1 MPHNVIGLDLG
12 SHTVRAI
19 VTRVSLR
26 GREVTRFLEEPVVL
40 DEHGRSAPH
49 AIFEAARRLADRLHL
64 QGDTIHCAVAGQ
76 SASMRRLEIPTSA
89 SKQLEQVLK
98 FEFDDVLPF
107 DIEETVFDFVELGRS
122 SNGIVVLAAAVQS
135 GHVKALIEGLAE
147 AGLDPREIGVAPL
160 SYVPQLLGG
169 ERSEDEVAAF
179 IDFGHTST
187 NIAVIDKLAPTFRT
201 ILRGGRDLSQ
211 KLAEAGNVTFA
222 QAEEY
227 KHLNGM
233 TGRVGEILKEAL
245 GPWIRE
251 VRQTIKGHLA
261 AGGEQVKKIYLCGG
275 GAQLTGLREFM
286 ADELG
291 VPVELYEVALS
302 SAVGGALESCTFPLA
317 YALAIREAQPR
328 AKRINMR
335 RGEFAF
341 KGDFEFLRKK
351 LGWIAA
357 CVLGLI
363 SAWGFSVYSEFQVLE
378 EAVAAQQKQL
388 GQLSQRYLGEEIF
401 DVGKIKEKLGGEQ
414 AAEVDPVPKID
425 AFNIVVELSKRIP
438 DTVVH
443 DVESLEIKPKR
454 ITLRGIVDAD
464 LASADDASGFDE
476 DSEEASGSDALNVDV
491 AQSSPTVDGT
501 QLSPTDLIKQKLE
514 EYKECF
520 TAIRV
525 GKVTAR
531 GERRRYEMDIESR
544 CP

>member
-12 SHTVRAI
+12 SHTVKAI

-26 GREVTRFLEEPVVL
+26 GREVIRFVEEPVTL
-40 DEHGRSAPH
+40 DEKGHSTPAQV
-49 AIFEAARRLADRLHL
+49 FEAARRLAERLHL
-64 QGDTIHCAVAGQ
+64 QGDTIHCAVPGQ

-89 SKQLEQVLK
+89 SKQLEHVLK
-98 FEFDDVLPF
+98 FEFDDILPF

-122 SNGIVVLAAAVQS
+122 LNNIVVLAAAVQADQVRS
-135 GHVKALIEGLAE
+135 LITGLSE

-160 SYVPQLLGG
+160 SYVPQLLDPKAA
-169 ERSEDEVAAF
+169 EDDVAAF

-187 NIAVIDKLAPTFRT
+187 NIAVIDKLSPTFRT

-211 KLAEAGNVTFA
+211 RLAESGKVTFE

-227 KHLNGM
+227 KHLEGM
-233 TGRVGEILKEAL
+233 TGRVGEILREAL
-245 GPWIRE
+245 SPWIRE

-261 AGGEQVKKIYLCGG
+261 AGGERLKKIYLCGG
-275 GAQLTGLREFM
+275 GAKLKGIQEYLG
-286 ADELG
+286 DELG
-291 VPVELYEVALS
+291 VPVELYEVKLS
-302 SAVGGALESCTFPLA
+302 SAVGGDLQSVTFPLA

-328 AKRINMR
+328 GKRINMR

-351 LGWIAA
+351 VGWIAA
-357 CVLGLI
+357 CILGLI
-363 SAWGFSVYSEFQVLE
+363 SAWAFSTYAEFQVLE
-378 EAVAAQQKQL
+378 KVVVAQEQQIA
-388 GQLSQRYLGEEIF
+388 QLSKRYLGDEILELE
-401 DVGKIKEKLGGEQ
+401 KLREKLGGELS
-414 AAEVDPVPKID
+414 AEVDPVPKID
-425 AFNIVVELSKRIP
+425 AFHIVVELSKRIP

-464 LASADDASGFDE
+464 LASGGGLPFSDMDE
-476 DSEEASGSDALNVDV
+476 DSQQEEGSDPPKLEEAE
-491 AQSSPTVDGT
+491 GT
-501 QLSPTDLIKQKLE
+501 ELSPTDLIKQKLE
-514 EYKECF
+514 EFKECF